1 MGRTSFI
8 LLLLAAFSFSACKKG
23 KANFTLK
30 GVISDST
37 FSTGL
42 SGAKVDIYE
51 VMAGGSDANLLGT
64 QTLGSDG
71 SYSFTF
77 PRNAAESYI
86 IQIRKD
92 NYFDQNIVL
101 PFSELTIEEDNV
113 RNYSTTAKAW
123 AGLHFV
129 TTNSSSVLKFTRQ
142 QGKSGCD
149 ECCLPGETVISG
161 AIDTILYCP
170 NDGNSIYSYSYV
182 ANGVFGV
189 KQVTT
194 VAFDT
199 SYVTLTY

>member
-1 MGRTSFI
+1 MGRSS
-8 LLLLAAFSFSACKKG
+8 LLVLLLAVLSLTACKKG

-30 GVISDST
+30 GVVTDAT

-42 SGAKVDIYE
+42 SGAKVYIYE
-51 VMAGGSDANLLGT
+51 VMAGGSDSNLLGT
-64 QTLGSDG
+64 ATLGSDG

-113 RNYSTTAKAW
+113 RNYSTTAKSW

-129 TTNSSSVLKFTRQ
+129 TTNTSAVLKFTRQ

-149 ECCLPGETVISG
+149 ECCLPGETIISG

-170 NDGNSIYSYSYV
+170 NDGNTIYSYNYQ
-182 ANGVFGV
+182 AGGLFGI
-189 KQVTT
+189 KSVTT

-199 SYVTLTY
+199 SYVTLSY